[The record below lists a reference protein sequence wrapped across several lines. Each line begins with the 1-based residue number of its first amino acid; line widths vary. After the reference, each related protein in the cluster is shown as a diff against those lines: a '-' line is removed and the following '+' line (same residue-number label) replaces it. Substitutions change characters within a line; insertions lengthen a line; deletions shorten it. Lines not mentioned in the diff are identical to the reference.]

1 MRWINEYDTQF
12 AIDYKSLWIILSFF
26 ILVGALM
33 YAYLE
38 KNNII
43 LGLSI
48 NLGFYLVIAFV
59 IFKENKAIKTAK
71 EWIKVE
77 AEALSVQ
84 LVIRHCIFLRH
95 AKIYPQI
102 TYKYFMD
109 DIKYVSDKMFLAKC
123 GQYYLEGEA
132 KELVKKLV
140 KNDKLSCYINPD
152 NHEQSVV
159 IVDIKKESYFVW
171 FFMTF
176 FMSIVLIIT
185 MYS

>member
-1 MRWINEYDTQF
+1 MRWINEYETQF
-12 AIDYKSLWIILSFF
+12 AIDYKSLWIIILFF
-26 ILVGALM
+26 ILTGALM

-59 IFKENKAIKTAK
+59 IFKENKAIETAK
-71 EWIKVE
+71 KWIKVE

-102 TYKYFMD
+102 TYRYFID

-123 GQYYLEGEA
+123 GQYYLEDESKA
-132 KELVKKLV
+132 LVKKLV
-140 KNDKLSCYINPD
+140 KHDKMNCYVNPD
-152 NHEQSVV
+152 NYEQSIV
-159 IVDIKKESYFVW
+159 IVDIKKKSYLAWFV
-171 FFMTF
+171 MTF
-176 FMSIVLIIT
+176 FMSVVLIIT